1 MAVCMP
7 DVRFYPL
14 YIFVSMYENGF
25 KLHQVKP
32 PLPCLKA
39 TADDCFFKLVV
50 IAGYSKPLLKRRL
63 HLVVVV
69 GIGIKTSQ
77 SELDSFWGN
86 VHLAHNGCIVRIE
99 TAVRIVHVQIFRRI
113 LFDDNI
119 DRTTYGRTS
128 ELGRDNSFVYLDAV
142 DHFDRNIIDVDK
154 IGIVVHRIPVN
165 EKPDAFA
172 FQSAHRYARGTARS
186 TRGTHGDSG
195 SFCQNVLYIVNRSLY
210 LVHADNGYG
219 HGLLP

>member
-1 MAVCMP
+1 MTILTAP
-7 DVRFYPL
+7 PTAEPPNLAGTTPL
-14 YIFVSMYENGF
+14 YN
-25 KLHQVKP
+25 
-32 PLPCLKA
+32 
-39 TADDCFFKLVV
+39 
-50 IAGYSKPLLKRRL
+50 
-63 HLVVVV
+63 
-69 GIGIKTSQ
+69 
-77 SELDSFWGN
+77 
-86 VHLAHNGCIVRIE
+86 
-99 TAVRIVHVQIFRRI
+99 
-113 LFDDNI
+113 
-119 DRTTYGRTS
+119 
-128 ELGRDNSFVYLDAV
+128 LDAV